1 MNFNNNT
8 TSPYPNTNKALDN
21 ADGYSD
27 AVYLKVFCLYD
38 VFLTIDPK
46 TGIMRTEF

>member
-1 MNFNNNT
+1 MDT
-8 TSPYPNTNKALDN
+8 AI
-21 ADGYSD
+21 